1 MEEVM
6 KKRIGS
12 KLYDTETSELIAD
25 VGVGILYRKK
35 TREREWFLLID
46 KHIEPLEDAQ
56 ARALLGESSYHEKP
70 PESKRIMI
78 GVDRETHAKISRAA
92 KKEGLPLSEFMRK
105 IAMNL

>member
-1 MEEVM
+1 M

-35 TREREWFLLID
+35 TREREWFLLSGKYILPMTD
-46 KHIEPLEDAQ
+46 PEAKA
-56 ARALLGESSYHEKP
+56 ALGEKSYLEKP

-78 GVDRETHAKISRAA
+78 AVDRETHAKISAAA
-92 KKEGLPLSEFMRK
+92 KKNGVPISEFMRSL
-105 IAMNL
+105 ANTL

>member
-1 MEEVM
+1 M

-35 TREREWFLLID
+35 TREREWFLQIGQY
-46 KHIEPLEDAQ
+46 IEPVGEAQ
-56 ARALLGESSYHEKP
+56 ARALLGENIYIEKP

-78 GVDRETHAKISRAA
+78 GIDRQTHEKIARAA
-92 KKEGLPLSEFMRK
+92 KKKGLPISEFMREWAK
-105 IAMNL
+105 EL

>member
-1 MEEVM
+1 M

-35 TREREWFLLID
+35 TREREWFLQIGQY
-46 KHIEPLEDAQ
+46 IEPLEDAQ
-56 ARALLGESSYHEKP
+56 ARALLGENVYHEKP
-70 PESKRIMI
+70 PESNRIMI

-92 KKEGLPLSEFMRK
+92 KKKGVPISEFMREWAK
-105 IAMNL
+105 A

>member
-1 MEEVM
+1 M

-35 TREREWFLLID
+35 TREREWFLQIGQY
-46 KHIEPLEDAQ
+46 IEPVEDEQ
-56 ARALLGESSYHEKP
+56 ARALLGENVYHEKL

-78 GVDRETHAKISRAA
+78 GVDRETHAKISQAA
-92 KKEGLPLSEFMRK
+92 KKKGVPISEFMREWAK
-105 IAMNL
+105 EL